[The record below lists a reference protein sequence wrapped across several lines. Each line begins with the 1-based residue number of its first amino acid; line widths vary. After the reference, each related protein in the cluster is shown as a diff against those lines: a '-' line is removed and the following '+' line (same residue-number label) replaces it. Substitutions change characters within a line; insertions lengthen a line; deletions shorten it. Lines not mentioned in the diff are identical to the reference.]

1 MLADATGELLDWP
14 IVAIRDDGSN
24 IHRNAPLSFSLQ
36 LEEFKIP
43 LWLMSTENFFVPF
56 HHAHGSLISRQS
68 TRIVPSEGHF
78 ELKLAS
84 LFSDL
89 FQC

>member
-24 IHRNAPLSFSLQ
+24 IHRNALFSFSLQ

-43 LWLMSTENFFVPF
+43 LWLMSMEILYFSF
-56 HHAHGSLISRQS
+56 HHAHGSLISKQS
-68 TRIVPSEGHF
+68 TRIVQPEWHST
-78 ELKLAS
+78 KLES
-84 LFSDL
+84 LISDL
-89 FQC
+89 VQY